1 MEHTG
6 YKKEPSEDAL
16 YAYFIMTIIQGI
28 QQRPL
33 HHDYKQTK
41 ALQWLQQT
49 VFKLV
54 WQIKMLKVVH
64 GNQCNRSDT
73 QPSIPLLYIIQYYS
87 STRKHPKLSHPCLA
101 CTLWL
106 CCAWKLLLLFLG
118 TSQTKSQPTVWPI
131 ADFLLIYMLILTSI
145 LPVNANPDYI
155 TIIMPAHQ

>member
-6 YKKEPSEDAL
+6 YKKRTFRGSPLRL
-16 YAYFIMTIIQGI
+16 Y
-28 QQRPL
+28 
-33 HHDYKQTK
+33 HHDNHTGYTTETTTS
-41 ALQWLQQT
+41 WLQTNQNST
-49 VFKLV
+49 SDYNRVFKLV

-64 GNQCNRSDT
+64 GNQCNKSDT

-106 CCAWKLLLLFLG
+106 CCTLKLLLLFLG

-131 ADFLLIYMLILTSI
+131 ADFLLIYMLILTII

-155 TIIMPAHQ
+155 TIIMPANQ